1 MSVRGHGHPSMTAG
15 AAVRLYGRRVMLRPL
30 TAGDWQQ
37 WSEVRQRNEQWLTPW
52 EPLRPANLLD
62 PTRDRDAFTSRCNA
76 RDRDRQVG
84 IAYGFGVFVGA
95 DFAGEINLNGVVRG
109 AQQGG
114 TIGYWIDRDK
124 AGQRYIAEGVATLLR
139 FSFEQLHLH
148 RLEICIV
155 PRNRNSRRVVEV
167 LGLREEGIAQRFLEI
182 NGTWEDHVRYGI
194 TAEEWAARREGLSIA
209 WL

>member
-1 MSVRGHGHPSMTAG
+1 MSMRGYGHPSMPSG

-52 EPLRPANLLD
+52 EPLRPPNLMD

-84 IAYGFGVFVGA
+84 IAYGFGVFVGT

-114 TIGYWIDRDK
+114 TIGYWIDREK

-148 RLEICIV
+148 RIEICI
-155 PRNRNSRRVVEV
+155 
-167 LGLREEGIAQRFLEI
+167 EI
-182 NGTWEDHVRYGI
+182 GRAHV
-194 TAEEWAARREGLSIA
+194 
-209 WL
+209 